1 MIRRVDHVLQDPTA
15 LVALLVAWQ
24 VVAWTLAPSVSHTA
38 PPVDVVESYMWG
50 REWVLATYK
59 HPAMPAWALEASRI
73 VTGAVGW
80 PAYLVSQL
88 FIAATFVLV
97 FLLGRDLLG
106 PQRAAAG
113 TLLLTGI
120 FYYSWPTPEFNHN
133 IAQLPFWAGTAWAL
147 WRAVER
153 RSALW
158 WALAGAFA
166 AGGLYAKLATVLLLA
181 AAAAWILLDVR
192 ARGCLAT
199 AGPWIGLGVFLA
211 LAAPLGLWMAR
222 HGFVQLDYLAQRTH
236 YTKPFAVP
244 RFLLGGLA
252 TLSVLLAMLAVARLI
267 PLKRGEVAGASPPA
281 DRRAVLFLAVLNA
294 GPPLFAVGAA
304 ALAGAGL
311 KPTWASS
318 MFNLAGLLA
327 VALTAGRFNLDAL
340 RRIALFA
347 AALLVVLPLAYA
359 IVVGVIPRGTAPPLR
374 QQWPRAE
381 IAERMA
387 GIWTRSTGAP
397 LRIVAGENWI
407 AGLVGL
413 THKDRPS
420 LLSNGDVKYSPWIS
434 QARLEAEG
442 MLVLWDQEKIPLELH
457 PYIVPHLPVAK
468 LERFRSR
475 TSTREILVGYLIV
488 PPKPARR

>member
-1 MIRRVDHVLQDPTA
+1 MIRRARYALENPSA
-15 LVALLVAWQ
+15 LVALLAAWQ

-38 PPVDVVESYMWG
+38 PPVDVIESYMWG

-59 HPAMPAWALEASRI
+59 HPAMPAWALEASRL

-88 FIAATFVLV
+88 FVAATFVIV
-97 FLLGRDLLG
+97 FLLGRDLMG
-106 PQRAAAG
+106 PERAAAG

-147 WRAVER
+147 WRAVEGK
-153 RSALW
+153 SVAW

-181 AAAAWILLDVR
+181 SAAVWIVIDAP
-192 ARGCLAT
+192 ARRSLAT
-199 AGPWIGLGVFLA
+199 AGPWVGLAVFA
-211 LAAPLGLWMAR
+211 VVFAPLGLWMAR
-222 HGFVQLDYLAQRTH
+222 NGWIQLDYLAQRTH
-236 YTKPFAVP
+236 YTKPFAAP

-252 TLSVLLAMLAVARLI
+252 TLAGLLVMLVAARLL
-267 PLKRGEVAGASPPA
+267 PLKWGEARGASLPA
-281 DRRAVLFLAVLNA
+281 DARVVRFLVVLSA
-294 GPPLFAVGAA
+294 GPPLLAVGAA
-304 ALAGAGL
+304 VLAGAGL

-327 VALTAGRFNLDAL
+327 VALTARRFGLDAL
-340 RRIALFA
+340 RRIAIFA
-347 AALLVVLPLAYA
+347 AALLVVLPIAYA
-359 IVVGVIPRGTAPPLR
+359 VLLGLVPRGAAPPLR
-374 QQWPRAE
+374 PQWPQAE
-381 IAERMA
+381 IAERMS
-387 GIWTRSTGAP
+387 GIWTKSTGAP

-413 THKDRPS
+413 SHKDRPS

-475 TSTREILVGYLIV
+475 YSTREILIGYLIV
-488 PPKPARR
+488 PPKPAQR